1 MEMFKWKKKY
11 GGIFL
16 HWVAGY
22 PSEDDLV
29 KFLKKAKKGLMEP
42 YVDKKD
48 GQTYYSYIFICEN
61 VLPEGEDEYLEVFQK
76 MRTRSTIEGLFERA
90 KLTFE
95 KWWEPFKCHDDQHE
109 IMIWA
114 LK

>member
-22 PSEDDLV
+22 PSEEDLV

-48 GQTYYSYIFICEN
+48 G
-61 VLPEGEDEYLEVFQK
+61 
-76 MRTRSTIEGLFERA
+76 
-90 KLTFE
+90 
-95 KWWEPFKCHDDQHE
+95 
-109 IMIWA
+109 
-114 LK
+114 